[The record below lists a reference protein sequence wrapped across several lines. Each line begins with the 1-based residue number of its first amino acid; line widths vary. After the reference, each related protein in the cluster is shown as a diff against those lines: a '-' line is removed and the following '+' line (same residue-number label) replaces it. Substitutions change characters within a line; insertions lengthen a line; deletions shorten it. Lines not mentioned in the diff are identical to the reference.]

1 MTIRILDYTYTV
13 TTEFQWEIGLG
24 TYYAISPKK
33 TFSVLDESGV
43 LNLSEAKKNNCHA
56 CHTLRET

>member
-24 TYYAISPKK
+24 TYYTLSPKK
-33 TFSVLDESGV
+33 TFSF
-43 LNLSEAKKNNCHA
+43 
-56 CHTLRET
+56 